1 MDLIDACS
9 ISFRETEVNR
19 IVGLLEYLLLKLQT
33 IALSIAL
40 PKDSLETRLMILPT
54 KDFTKPAET
63 LARGNN

>member
-9 ISFRETEVNR
+9 ISFREMES
-19 IVGLLEYLLLKLQT
+19 IVGLLEQLLLKLQT
-33 IALSIAL
+33 IALPIAL
-40 PKDSLETRLMILPT
+40 PKDSLETRLVVLPI